1 MKDPALVE
9 RIAAAE
15 PDRAAILR
23 AFPSEV
29 VEVATPFY
37 RSTRVVDL
45 EVATEVGPIR
55 YRYGLH
61 GDAVFRLGE
70 RPEEVQALNDS
81 ECLCL
86 TRDGVPPYVRFFFD
100 SVAGR
105 RMRIVE
111 RGSEIRWRH
120 RGAEGLV
127 AQTPRPAPRPV
138 SAEPL
143 GTGFRA
149 VANATWNATLVELEM
164 EVSAT
169 GQVRPTGHR
178 MVEQHLD
185 VIPD

>member
-37 RSTRVVDL
+37 RSARVVDL
-45 EVATEVGPIR
+45 EVATEVGSLR

-70 RPEEVQALNDS
+70 RPEEVQALNES
-81 ECLCL
+81 EGLRL
-86 TRDGVPPYVRFFFD
+86 TRDRVPSYVRFFFD

-105 RMRIVE
+105 RMKVVE
-111 RGSEIRWRH
+111 RDSEIRWRH
-120 RGAEGLV
+120 RGAEEP
-127 AQTPRPAPRPV
+127 ARPASRQALRPV

-143 GTGFRA
+143 GAGFRA
-149 VANATWNATLVELEM
+149 VANATWNAALVELEM

-178 MVEQHLD
+178 MLEQNLD

>member
-29 VEVATPFY
+29 IEVATPFY
-37 RSTRVVDL
+37 RSARVVDL

-61 GDAVFRLGE
+61 GDAVLRLGE
-70 RPEEVQALNDS
+70 RPEHVQALNDS
-81 ECLCL
+81 EGLRL
-86 TRDGVPPYVRFFFD
+86 TRDGVRPYVRFFFD
-100 SVAGR
+100 SVAQR
-105 RMRIVE
+105 RMKIVE
-111 RGSEIRWRH
+111 RDSEIPWRH
-120 RGAEGLV
+120 RGAEEP
-127 AQTPRPAPRPV
+127 APPAPRPAPQPI
-138 SAEPL
+138 STEPQ

-149 VANATWNATLVELEM
+149 VANAIWNAALVELEL
-164 EVSAT
+164 EVSAA

-178 MVEQHLD
+178 MVEQNLD
-185 VIPD
+185 VVPE

>member
-15 PDRAAILR
+15 PERADILR

-29 VEVATPFY
+29 LEVATPFY
-37 RSTRVVDL
+37 RSARVVDL
-45 EVATEVGPIR
+45 EVATGVGPIR

-61 GDAVFRLGE
+61 GDALVRLGE
-70 RPEEVQALNDS
+70 RPEQVQALNDS
-81 ECLCL
+81 EGLRL

-111 RGSEIRWRH
+111 RDSEIRWRP
-120 RGAEGLV
+120 RGAGEP
-127 AQTPRPAPRPV
+127 ASPSPRPALRPV

-169 GQVRPTGHR
+169 GQVQPTSHR
-178 MVEQHLD
+178 MVEQNLD